1 MFQSFLSS
9 STGVL
14 IIRTPPLS
22 VRDLKF
28 LAGALIIYKISRK
41 VWVRG
46 SYYLQNFDPVLDHFL
61 TVSPFKS
68 AKKVQKKFGLRPADF
83 PILNISLLLFTKF
96 PEFLTWGSY

>member
-1 MFQSFLSS
+1 MRPRLSLLLYRS
-9 STGVL
+9 VNNKN
-14 IIRTPPLS
+14 PPLS

-68 AKKVQKKFGLRPADF
+68 AKKVQFFSACGRL
-83 PILNISLLLFTKF
+83 ISQ
-96 PEFLTWGSY
+96 FLTFRSYYLQNFQNS